1 MRGIYDNVLETIGDT
16 PVVRLSRLH
25 HGGASLFAKLESA
38 NPGGSVKDRLAAA
51 IIEAAARSGALKPGQ
66 TVIEATSG
74 NTGIGLAMVCAR
86 KGYPLVIVMPENA
99 SLERRKL
106 MRFLG
111 ARVVLT
117 PAVERGSGMLAKAIE
132 LAEAHGWFLCRQ
144 FETPVNADIHARTT
158 AREILSAFRGRPLD
172 FWVTGTGTGG
182 TLAGVARVLRSER
195 PETRIV
201 VCEPDNSALLASG
214 IPSNFDERGLP
225 TRAHT
230 RFRPHPMQGWS
241 PDFIP
246 QIVGKAMADGLVDEI
261 LPVSG
266 DIALDSARRL
276 ATEEGILAGISG
288 GATLGGALQVARRAG
303 PGQNVLCM
311 LPDTGERYLSTI
323 LFDHVAEE
331 MSPEEED
338 ISRSTPGYRFD
349 RPPSFAAASAPAG
362 DIRIEPRACA
372 FVDEAIADPEH
383 PVVMFALT
391 WCEFCWSVRRLFD
404 GAGIAYRSIDIDAP
418 EFQKDA
424 MDGEIRKAL
433 RARIGSPTIPQVF
446 VGGRHIG
453 NCTDTLAAWR
463 EGSLAASLKIAG
475 VAHTP
480 GACPDPESLLPRWV
494 RTSARVAATG

>member
-1 MRGIYDNVLETIGDT
+1 MMSRTYDSILETIGNT

-25 HGGASLFAKLESA
+25 GGAASLYAKLEA
-38 NPGGSVKDRLAAA
+38 FNPGGSVKDRLAAA
-51 IIEAAARSGALKPGQ
+51 IIEEAERSGALRPGQ
-66 TVIEATSG
+66 TVVEATSG

-106 MRFLG
+106 MRFFG
-111 ARVVLT
+111 VKVVLT

-132 LAEAHGWFLCRQ
+132 LAEMHGWFLCRQ

-158 AREILSAFRGRPLD
+158 AREILAAFHDRPLD
-172 FWVTGTGTGG
+172 YWVTGTGTGG
-182 TLAGVARVLRSER
+182 TLAGVARVLKRER

-201 VCEPDNSALLASG
+201 VCEPDNSALLSSG
-214 IPSNFDERGLP
+214 IPQSFDGRGLP

-246 QIVGKAMADGLVDEI
+246 QIVGQAMADGLVDEI

-266 DIALDSARRL
+266 DSALENARRL

-288 GATLGGALQVARRAG
+288 GATLAGALQVARHAG
-303 PGQNVLCM
+303 SGQNVLCM

-323 LFDHVAEE
+323 LFDHIAEE

-349 RPPSFAAASAPAG
+349 RPPSFASATASAG
-362 DIRIEPRACA
+362 EIRIESWAHA
-372 FVDEAIADPEH
+372 FVEEAISDREN

-391 WCEFCWSVRRLFD
+391 WCEFCWTVRKLFD
-404 GAGIAYRSIDIDAP
+404 KAGIAYRSIDIDAP
-418 EFQKDA
+418 EYQKDA

-433 RARIGSPTIPQVF
+433 RARVGSPTIPQVF

-453 NCTDTLAAWR
+453 GCMDTLAAWR
-463 EGSLAASLKIAG
+463 DGSLAARLEIAG
-475 VAHTP
+475 AGYIP
-480 GACPDPESLLPRWV
+480 GACPDPESLLPRWT
-494 RTSARVAATG
+494 RPQA

>member
-1 MRGIYDNVLETIGDT
+1 MLSRIYDSILETIGNT

-25 HGGASLFAKLESA
+25 GGAASLYAKLEA
-38 NPGGSVKDRLAAA
+38 FNPGGSVKDRLAAA
-51 IIEAAARSGALKPGQ
+51 IIEEAERSGALKPGQ
-66 TVIEATSG
+66 TVVEATSG

-106 MRFLG
+106 MRFFG
-111 ARVVLT
+111 VKVVLT
-117 PAVERGSGMLAKAIE
+117 PAVERGSGMLAKAVE

-158 AREILSAFRGRPLD
+158 AREILAAFQGRPLD
-172 FWVTGTGTGG
+172 YWVTGTGTGG
-182 TLAGVARVLRSER
+182 TLAGVARVLKRER
-195 PETRIV
+195 PEIRIV
-201 VCEPDNSALLASG
+201 VCEPDNSALLSSG
-214 IPSNFDERGLP
+214 IPQSFDGQGLP

-230 RFRPHPMQGWS
+230 RFRPHPIQGWS

-246 QIVGKAMADGLVDEI
+246 QIVGQAMADGLVDEI

-266 DIALDSARRL
+266 DSALEAARGL

-288 GATLGGALQVARRAG
+288 GATLAGALQVARRAG
-303 PGQNVLCM
+303 SGQNVLCM

-323 LFDHVAEE
+323 LFDHIAEE
-331 MSPEEED
+331 MSTEEED

-349 RPPSFAAASAPAG
+349 RPPSFAVAATPAIE
-362 DIRIEPRACA
+362 IRIDSWAHA
-372 FVDEAIADPEH
+372 FVEEAISDPEN

-391 WCEFCWSVRRLFD
+391 WCEFCWTVRKLFD
-404 GAGIAYRSIDIDAP
+404 KAGIAYRSIDIDAP
-418 EFQKDA
+418 EYQKDA

-453 NCTDTLAAWR
+453 GSKDTLAAWR
-463 EGSLAASLKIAG
+463 DGSLAARLEIAG
-475 VAHTP
+475 AGYIP
-480 GACPDPESLLPRWV
+480 DACPDPESLLPRWT
-494 RTSARVAATG
+494 RARA